1 VSDYTHDKGRD
12 CRRTDEVLENYKRR
26 AIEAEREVERLKR
39 EGTPGVNSE
48 DGAFWTAFLKGLR
61 HEVDYRLT
69 DAERA
74 RALVQPTMAA
84 IRSHLHDESI
94 PYKTV
99 LDVLAA
105 NEAATLDA
113 ERARENDD
121 G

>member
-1 VSDYTHDKGRD
+1 MAEPYT
-12 CRRTDEVLENYKRR
+12 
-26 AIEAEREVERLKR
+26 
-39 EGTPGVNSE
+39 SE
-48 DGAFWTAFLKGLR
+48 ELR
-61 HEVDYRLT
+61 HVRHIIETETLMPPSLPRRLLAT
-69 DAERA
+69 LDAERA

>member
-1 VSDYTHDKGRD
+1 VSDYTHDKG
-12 CRRTDEVLENYKRR
+12 R